1 MEKLPAKTG
10 WIWIKEGFALFRKQ
24 PAEISTLFL
33 AYMFLMLALNIVPLL
48 GQVLPLVLVPVFA
61 MSFMQAC
68 VNIEQ
73 GKRVYPNLLL
83 IGFRSPAL
91 KNLLTLGALY
101 LVAAVI
107 ALAASTLIDGGV
119 FWTAVTGQAA
129 LDAKEIQ
136 ESNMSLA
143 MLFSAAVYVP
153 AAMAFWYAAPLI
165 MWQKMGVM
173 KAVFYSFFA
182 VSREMKAF
190 TVYGLA
196 WAAIGVVLPAIISV
210 LIAVLVGNQAVTLMI
225 LLPLS
230 IALTVV
236 MYCSFYPTYTHI
248 FGKPGADLPPQEAQ
262 QTPTQE

>member
-33 AYMFLMLALNIVPLL
+33 AYMFLMLLLSFVPLL
-48 GQVLPLVLVPVFA
+48 GQLLPLMLVPVFA

-68 VNIEQ
+68 VLIEQ
-73 GKRVYPNLLL
+73 GKRVYPNLLM

-91 KNLLTLGALY
+91 KNLLILGALY
-101 LVAAVI
+101 LVAAFI
-107 ALAASTLIDGGV
+107 ALAASALIDGGV
-119 FWTAVTGQAA
+119 FWKTITGQAT
-129 LDAKEIQ
+129 LDPKEMQ
-136 ESNMSLA
+136 DSGMSLA
-143 MLFSAAVYVP
+143 MLFSAAVYAP

-165 MWQKMGVM
+165 MWKNMGVS

-182 VSREMKAF
+182 VSREIKAF

-196 WAAIGVVLPAIISV
+196 WAGIGVVLPAIVSV
-210 LIAVLVGNQAVTLMI
+210 LIAVLVGNQAVTIMI

-248 FGKPGADLPPQEAQ
+248 FGKPEADLPPPAEY
-262 QTPTQE
+262 PTQE